1 MSSFDQ
7 IDAADA
13 VASLGFDDCSPAKT
27 ARLQAIAMWH
37 IADLLA
43 DGLEVLGDIAAI
55 LDGMRDDALEARGK
69 DRTDI

>member
-1 MSSFDQ
+1 
-7 IDAADA
+7 
-13 VASLGFDDCSPAKT
+13 
-27 ARLQAIAMWH
+27 MWH